1 MFYLNYLSKTLFFKC
16 YSYFNIL
23 TCYGGRVSIK
33 KIDIGGIMGFNYM
46 EKFLLSDLLLQYSLT
61 KDKIYYEEIKNR
73 MLFCGFTIEEV
84 SEFINFEGKIL
95 KQRKHVDNKLILDK
109 KYIVGKKQ
117 ETKIFDNIENYMY
130 DPDKNNENTLMISET
145 IAIIDEAIFLSYS
158 NAINE
163 YAAKKEILNLTK
175 ENETNWLYFEFK
187 NRIEYICR
195 CANKIIDGPKYALYN
210 EKNSNLYNNEMQI
223 CIMRWN
229 VDVSSKN
236 FIPYTNQY
244 YD

>member
-1 MFYLNYLSKTLFFKC
+1 
-16 YSYFNIL
+16 
-23 TCYGGRVSIK
+23 
-33 KIDIGGIMGFNYM
+33 MGFNYM
-46 EKFLLSDLLLQYSLT
+46 ENFLLSDLLLQYSLT

-84 SEFINFEGKIL
+84 SEFINFESKIL
-95 KQRKHVDNKLILDK
+95 EQKKCIDNKLILNK
-109 KYIVGKKQ
+109 KYIVGKKYA
-117 ETKIFDNIENYMY
+117 TKIFDNIENYMF
-130 DPDKNNENTLMISET
+130 DPDRNNENTLMISET

-163 YAAKKEILNLTK
+163 YAAKTEILNLTK

-195 CANKIIDGPKYALYN
+195 CANKIINGPKYALYN
-210 EKNSNLYNNEMQI
+210 KKNSNLYNNEMQI
-223 CIMRWN
+223 CIIRWN

>member
-1 MFYLNYLSKTLFFKC
+1 
-16 YSYFNIL
+16 
-23 TCYGGRVSIK
+23 
-33 KIDIGGIMGFNYM
+33 MGFNYM
-46 EKFLLSDLLLQYSLT
+46 ENFLLSDLLLQYSLT

-84 SEFINFEGKIL
+84 SEFINFESKIL
-95 KQRKHVDNKLILDK
+95 EQKKCIDNKLILNK
-109 KYIVGKKQ
+109 KYIVGKKSA
-117 ETKIFDNIENYMY
+117 TKIFDNIENYMF
-130 DPDKNNENTLMISET
+130 DPDRNNENTLMISET

-163 YAAKKEILNLTK
+163 YAAKTEILNLTK

-195 CANKIIDGPKYALYN
+195 CANKIINGPKYALYN
-210 EKNSNLYNNEMQI
+210 KKNSNLYNNEMQI
-223 CIMRWN
+223 CIIRWN

>member
-1 MFYLNYLSKTLFFKC
+1 ME
-16 YSYFNIL
+16 
-23 TCYGGRVSIK
+23 
-33 KIDIGGIMGFNYM
+33 FNYM
-46 EKFLLSDLLLQYSLT
+46 ENFLLSDLLLQYSLT

-95 KQRKHVDNKLILDK
+95 KQRKHTDNKLILDK

-117 ETKIFDNIENYMY
+117 EAKIFDNIKNYMF
-130 DPDKNNENTLMISET
+130 DPDRNNENTLMISET

-163 YAAKKEILNLTK
+163 YAAKTEILNLTK

-195 CANKIIDGPKYALYN
+195 CANKIINGPKYALYN
-210 EKNSNLYNNEMQI
+210 KKNSNLYNNEMQI

-236 FIPYTNQY
+236 FIPYTSEY
-244 YD
+244 FD

>member
-1 MFYLNYLSKTLFFKC
+1 
-16 YSYFNIL
+16 
-23 TCYGGRVSIK
+23 
-33 KIDIGGIMGFNYM
+33 MGFNYM
-46 EKFLLSDLLLQYSLT
+46 EKFLLSDLLLRYSLT

-95 KQRKHVDNKLILDK
+95 KQRKHADNKLILDK

-117 ETKIFDNIENYMY
+117 EAKIFDNIENYMY
-130 DPDKNNENTLMISET
+130 DPEKNNENTLMISET

-163 YAAKKEILNLTK
+163 YVAKKEILNLTK

-229 VDVSSKN
+229 VDVSSKS

>member
-1 MFYLNYLSKTLFFKC
+1 
-16 YSYFNIL
+16 
-23 TCYGGRVSIK
+23 
-33 KIDIGGIMGFNYM
+33 MGFNYM

-61 KDKIYYEEIKNR
+61 KDKIYYEGIKNR

>member
-1 MFYLNYLSKTLFFKC
+1 
-16 YSYFNIL
+16 
-23 TCYGGRVSIK
+23 
-33 KIDIGGIMGFNYM
+33 MGFNYM

-84 SEFINFEGKIL
+84 LEFINFESKIL
-95 KQRKHVDNKLILDK
+95 EQKKCIDNKLILDK
-109 KYIVGKKQ
+109 KYIVGEKHA
-117 ETKIFDNIENYMY
+117 TKIFDNIENYMF
-130 DPDKNNENTLMISET
+130 DPDRNNENTLMISET

-163 YAAKKEILNLTK
+163 YVAKTEILNLTK

-195 CANKIIDGPKYALYN
+195 CANKIINGPKYALYN
-210 EKNSNLYNNEMQI
+210 KKNSNLYNNEMQI

>member
-1 MFYLNYLSKTLFFKC
+1 
-16 YSYFNIL
+16 
-23 TCYGGRVSIK
+23 
-33 KIDIGGIMGFNYM
+33 MGFNYM
-46 EKFLLSDLLLQYSLT
+46 EKFLLSDLLLQYGLT

-84 SEFINFEGKIL
+84 SEFINFEDKIL

-195 CANKIIDGPKYALYN
+195 CTNKIIEGPKYALYN

>member
-1 MFYLNYLSKTLFFKC
+1 
-16 YSYFNIL
+16 
-23 TCYGGRVSIK
+23 
-33 KIDIGGIMGFNYM
+33 MGFNYM

-95 KQRKHVDNKLILDK
+95 KQRKHVDNKLILDN

>member
-1 MFYLNYLSKTLFFKC
+1 MLWW
-16 YSYFNIL
+16 
-23 TCYGGRVSIK
+23 RVDIK
-33 KIDIGGIMGFNYM
+33 KIDIGGTMRFNYM

-109 KYIVGKKQ
+109 KYIVEKKQ

-130 DPDKNNENTLMISET
+130 NPDKNNENTLMISET
-145 IAIIDEAIFLSYS
+145 IVIIDEAIFLSYS

-229 VDVSSKN
+229 VDVSSKK

>member
-1 MFYLNYLSKTLFFKC
+1 
-16 YSYFNIL
+16 
-23 TCYGGRVSIK
+23 
-33 KIDIGGIMGFNYM
+33 MGFNYM

-109 KYIVGKKQ
+109 KYIVEKKHK
-117 ETKIFDNIENYMY
+117 TKIFDNIENYMY

>member
-1 MFYLNYLSKTLFFKC
+1 
-16 YSYFNIL
+16 
-23 TCYGGRVSIK
+23 
-33 KIDIGGIMGFNYM
+33 MGFNYM

-109 KYIVGKKQ
+109 KYIVGKQQ